1 MWDIAPGIS
10 TRYFVKGKER
20 KRKTTTW
27 SLMKKVNYTEPPC
40 WDMRLLFKMQ
50 ACHVCAF
57 TLMPVFPQRVT
68 NALVINLMFKK
79 DQKVH
84 FWRLQH
90 FVQSLPSK
98 CDAML
103 DLLLLRD
110 GIHGNA
116 LLKIDVMTNYLDF
129 ITVDVGGFTYVLSN
143 LIVNKIGLF

>member
-1 MWDIAPGIS
+1 M
-10 TRYFVKGKER
+10 
-20 KRKTTTW
+20 
-27 SLMKKVNYTEPPC
+27 
-40 WDMRLLFKMQ
+40 
-50 ACHVCAF
+50 
-57 TLMPVFPQRVT
+57 
-68 NALVINLMFKK
+68 
-79 DQKVH
+79 
-84 FWRLQH
+84 
-90 FVQSLPSK
+90 PSK